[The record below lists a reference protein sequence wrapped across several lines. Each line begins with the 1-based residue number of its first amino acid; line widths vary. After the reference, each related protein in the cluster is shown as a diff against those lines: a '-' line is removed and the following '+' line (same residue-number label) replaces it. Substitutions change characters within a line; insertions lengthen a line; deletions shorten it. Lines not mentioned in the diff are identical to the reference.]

1 MNIDE
6 IINKTKL
13 KVDEVNYQLMIL
25 ELDGYIEQLPGKQYR
40 RR

>member
-40 RR
+40 RG